1 MSVWYEERREEV
13 RAALG
18 CGPGRL
24 CMGGVREG
32 NDIGAVGV
40 CAERQAGT
48 CESQRVFGAN
58 VC

>member
-1 MSVWYEERREEV
+1 
-13 RAALG
+13 
-18 CGPGRL
+18 
-24 CMGGVREG
+24 MGGVREG